1 MALKKVDPN
10 KVLTIIVGGDMDKDD
25 DRLFND
31 PNEWKTHPR
40 HTVYVHSYEELHNML
55 SPAKLDLLIELM
67 NYNPWKEENVGSIAQ
82 KTKRKRE
89 AISRDLHHLAAMNLI
104 KLKKAGKMVLV
115 TTPFESIQIQF
126 AQKT

>member
-1 MALKKVDPN
+1 MIKKKVDQN
-10 KVLTIIVGGDMDKDD
+10 KILTIIVGGDMDED
-25 DRLFND
+25 DRRLLTD
-31 PNEWKTHPR
+31 PHEAEKHPQ
-40 HTVYVHSYEELHNML
+40 HTLYVDSYEELHEML